1 MVSNP
6 FPDRLNRTDLGRK
19 MLSNQEVLFF
29 FFFFRDRNRIH
40 RALECTNQSGRVMRT
55 RVHIYPALFIPSS
68 VLLNLFHFVWKDSS
82 SARDKS
88 VLSEEKNRDEKLEPR
103 WIRNILASRWIS
115 RKLSPKNDFE
125 DERKKVFFPDTF
137 VSNMSPLS
145 SRSRRW

>member
-1 MVSNP
+1 
-6 FPDRLNRTDLGRK
+6 
-19 MLSNQEVLFF
+19 
-29 FFFFRDRNRIH
+29 
-40 RALECTNQSGRVMRT
+40 MRT

-88 VLSEEKNRDEKLEPR
+88 VLSTEEKNRDEKLEPR

-145 SRSRRW
+145 SSLIKKTSLLAKDFDTRALFPVFLSKQRTLLLWPHD